1 MRLTL
6 VIPSL
11 GPGGAERVLS
21 LLATE
26 WARRNHRV
34 VLVTLTPCGEDFFR
48 VGRRVQR
55 VGLGLASRPGGLR
68 WITLNAA
75 RIRELRHVISSSQPD
90 VVVSFLDA
98 ANLLTLLASI
108 GSRVPVIISQR
119 TDPHVHPIKPS
130 HRALR
135 RLLYRR
141 ATAVVVQTPAVAGWA
156 STLTHS
162 ERVLV
167 IPNPVAVVDRD
178 ASVERLPI
186 VASIGRLDKPKG
198 FDLLLEAFARI
209 ADAHPAWGLRIAGTG
224 PEERRLIEQ
233 SIELGIDD
241 RVRFCGLVTDTRR
254 LLLESSLFVL
264 SSRSEGFP
272 NVVLEAMASGLP
284 VVACDCSPGLRAL
297 VRNGTHGVLVPPDDA
312 DSLVEAIGRLMGN
325 EHERRRLASAGI
337 EHVRKFEVSS
347 IADEWEALFNRVVSS
362 PGSAIEQATVRL
374 TNLPDR

>member
-34 VLVTLTPCGEDFFR
+34 VLVTLTPTGEDFFR
-48 VGRRVQR
+48 VCGRVQR
-55 VGLGLASRPGGLR
+55 VGLGLASRPRGTR

-75 RIRELRHVISSSQPD
+75 RIRELRRVISSSQPD

-98 ANLLTLLASI
+98 ASLLTLLASTR
-108 GSRVPVIISQR
+108 SRVPVIISQR
-119 TDPHVHPIKPS
+119 TDPHVHPLKPS

-141 ATAVVVQTPAVAGWA
+141 ATAVVVQTPAVARWA
-156 STLTHS
+156 STLVHG
-162 ERVLV
+162 ERILV
-167 IPNPVAVVDRD
+167 IPNPVVVVDRD
-178 ASVERLPI
+178 ANVERLPI

-209 ADAHPAWGLRIAGTG
+209 ADAHPAWRLTIAGTG

-241 RVRFCGLVTDTRR
+241 RVRFCGLVADTRR

-284 VVACDCSPGLRAL
+284 VVACDCSPGLRAI
-297 VRNGTHGVLVPPDDA
+297 VRNGTNGVLVPPDVA
-312 DSLVEAIGRLMGN
+312 DSLAVALSRLMGD
-325 EHERRRLASAGI
+325 EHERRRLASAAI
-337 EHVRKFEVSS
+337 QHVRQFEVSS
-347 IADEWEALFNRVVSS
+347 IADEWDALFNRVVSS
-362 PGSAIEQATVRL
+362 RGSTIEQATVRL
-374 TNLPDR
+374 TNLADR